1 MGKDTLG
8 PEIWHKIINKFN
20 RKKLDYVLVGAAALV
35 VHGLPRST
43 LDIDIYI
50 PAKEEALNKLFQ
62 LASSLG
68 LESEQKTILNITHS
82 PKLFTNQWIC
92 FSYKGQ
98 DILDVFL
105 SGENEFR
112 RLLKDSEVKQDK
124 NVSVRVAS
132 LKDIEAM
139 KKASGRPIDFADLE
153 LIKELKKIK
162 RFYHRKKIGKE

>member
-1 MGKDTLG
+1 MGKDILG
-8 PEIWHKIINKFN
+8 PEFWHKIINKFN

-50 PAKEEALNKLFQ
+50 PAKEESLNKLFQ
-62 LASSLG
+62 LANFLG
-68 LESEQKTILNITHS
+68 LESEQKTILNIAHS

-112 RLLKDSEVKQDK
+112 RLLKDSEVKHDK

-139 KKASGRPIDFADLE
+139 KKTSGRPIDFADLE
-153 LIKELKKIK
+153 LIKELKNMK
-162 RFYHRKKIGKE
+162 RLHGRKKMEK